1 MRNLLF
7 TTVLL
12 LLVGFSKAQT
22 TETKA
27 YTFKEIHKAA
37 EFPGCENEASDLT
50 LAQKCLSN
58 QLTKALVHS
67 MDEMPSKMLAM
78 NEKRASAMIQ
88 MVLTK
93 EGVLTHFEK
102 RGSQATSEI
111 NDFLADAVI
120 ASLEDYAKNLSKFKP
135 AQLEDG
141 TAVDMSFSLPV
152 TFNLD
157 Y

>member
-1 MRNLLF
+1 MRKLLF

-12 LLVGFSKAQT
+12 LLVGVSKAQT
-22 TETKA
+22 TETKV
-27 YTFKEIHKAA
+27 YTFKEISKAPQ
-37 EFPGCENEASDLT
+37 FPGCENEASDLA

-58 QLTKALVHS
+58 QLSKVLANS
-67 MDEMPSKMLAM
+67 MDEMPNKMLAM
-78 NEKRASAMIQ
+78 NEKRAAAMIQ

-102 RGSQATSEI
+102 RESKNASEI
-111 NDFLADAVI
+111 NDFLADSVI
-120 ASLEDYAKNLSKFKP
+120 ASLEDYAKTLSKFKP